1 MKREEIEKLCRNSEI
16 EMVSPDPG
24 ITRHS
29 QNKCG
34 NQKRQGINYPDLI
47 ELLMYNEIKTNNN
60 NHNNSYPFTSNFF
73 TGFNDVYFVT
83 RQPIS
88 GRVNGT
94 YVTTTRAHGFYY
106 AITNYTIVEDS
117 EYHYITT
124 EYDLYVNTQ
133 IIAGL
138 TGRNMSLPRSTT
150 PTHIEEDAVALDL
163 CRQSREQDVSQTN
176 SLRHRG
182 NRAYFYRNETR
193 IEKHRVDNILPGI
206 KSHACDTS
214 REEINHVPNALKTC
228 IAIKRELEVPK
239 PKLAPSNRREY
250 NWFSKPSIQKRMSQ
264 LKFTGG
270 CFTVPLSGAANT
282 EHFESGRN
290 AIRKYCVE
298 VKAVGNASH
307 HKKHDCLY
315 LEVVG
320 SDTRR
325 MPAIAQIISTS
336 EAPGNLAN
344 ILQKR
349 MQDLSIRENTVDE
362 LERKVLMSDK
372 AAIDYYELSDE
383 QVQIS
388 LQPLCGV
395 DLTLVKVGEA
405 SKSPKAE
412 TFSDL
417 CQFGDGVYAA
427 IVDRPIEL
435 VKDTSKIAIPSGHYV
450 IAVPNIKDCDFLW
463 YAGLSTNAFADISIR
478 EIRTRLAL
486 KQGTSMKGLETVH
499 RGRLPT
505 IAKNRG
511 SEITPSNRIG
521 QRNLGFL
528 KKAQDD
534 EIDEDDDDDWT
545 GLGNLFG

>member
-1 MKREEIEKLCRNSEI
+1 MKRKEIEKLCRNSEI
-16 EMVSPDPG
+16 EMVDPDPG

-29 QNKCG
+29 HNKCG
-34 NQKRQGINYPDLI
+34 HQNRQGTSYPDLI
-47 ELLMYNEIKTNNN
+47 ELLMYNETKNSNNRN
-60 NHNNSYPFTSNFF
+60 NRDDYPFMDNFF
-73 TGFNDVYFVT
+73 TGFNDVYFVM

-88 GRVNGT
+88 GRVNGA
-94 YVTTTRAHGFYY
+94 YITTTRAHGFYY
-106 AITNYTIVEDS
+106 AITNHTIVEDS

-124 EYDLYVNTQ
+124 EYDLYLNTN
-133 IIAGL
+133 IV
-138 TGRNMSLPRSTT
+138 TGNRQMSLPRSIT
-150 PTHIEEDAVALDL
+150 PTHIEEDEVALNL

-176 SLRHRG
+176 STRHRG
-182 NRAYFYRNETR
+182 TRTYFYRNEAR

-214 REEINHVPNALKTC
+214 REEITHVPNALKTC
-228 IAIKRELEVPK
+228 IAIKRELEVSK

-250 NWFSKPSIQKRMSQ
+250 NWFRKPSIQKCMSQ

-270 CFTVPLSGAANT
+270 VFTVPLSGAANS
-282 EHFESGRN
+282 EYFESGRN
-290 AIRKYCVE
+290 AIRKCCVE

-315 LEVVG
+315 LEITG

-336 EAPGNLAN
+336 EASGNLVN
-344 ILQKR
+344 VLQKR
-349 MQDLSIRENTVDE
+349 MLDLSIRENTVDR

-372 AAIDYYELSDE
+372 AGIDYYELSDE
-383 QVQIS
+383 QVLFS
-388 LQPLCGV
+388 LKPLCGV
-395 DLTLVKVGEA
+395 ELTLIKVGEG

-417 CQFGDGVYAA
+417 CQFGDGVYSAM
-427 IVDRPIEL
+427 IDRPIEL
-435 VKDTSKIAIPSGHYV
+435 VKDTSKIGIPSGHYV
-450 IAVPNIKDCDFLW
+450 IAVPNIRDCDFLW
-463 YAGLSTNAFADISIR
+463 YAGLATNAFADISIR

-486 KQGTSMKGLETVH
+486 NQGTSMKGLETVH

-505 IAKNRG
+505 MAKDRG
-511 SEITPSNRIG
+511 TEIMPSNRIG
-521 QRNLGFL
+521 QRNLGFV
-528 KKAQDD
+528 KRAQDD
-534 EIDEDDDDDWT
+534 DDEDDDDDWDT

>member
-1 MKREEIEKLCRNSEI
+1 
-16 EMVSPDPG
+16 MVSPDPG
-24 ITRHS
+24 INRNS

-34 NQKRQGINYPDLI
+34 NQTRQGITYPDLI
-47 ELLMYNEIKTNNN
+47 ELLMYNEIKTS
-60 NHNNSYPFTSNFF
+60 NHNQNNSYPFMSNFF

-88 GRVNGT
+88 GRVNGA

-117 EYHYITT
+117 GYHYITT
-124 EYDLYVNTQ
+124 EYDLYMNTQ
-133 IIAGL
+133 IISGL
-138 TGRNMSLPRSTT
+138 AGRNMSLPRSST
-150 PTHIEEDAVALDL
+150 PTHIEEDEVALNL

-176 SLRHRG
+176 SMRHRG

-206 KSHACDTS
+206 KYHACDTS
-214 REEINHVPNALKTC
+214 REEIIHVPNALKTC
-228 IAIKRELEVPK
+228 IAIKRELEVTK
-239 PKLAPSNRREY
+239 PKLSPSTRREY
-250 NWFSKPSIQKRMSQ
+250 DWFRKPIIQKRMSQ

-270 CFTVPLSGAANT
+270 VFTVPLSDAANS
-282 EHFESGRN
+282 EHFKSGRD
-290 AIRKYCVE
+290 AIRKYCVD

-315 LEVVG
+315 LEVIG

-336 EAPGNLAN
+336 QAPGNLAN

-362 LERKVLMSDK
+362 LERKVLMSDR
-372 AAIDYYELSDE
+372 AGIDYYGLSDE
-383 QVQIS
+383 QVQFS
-388 LQPLCGV
+388 LKPLCGV
-395 DLTLVKVGEA
+395 DLTLVKVGEG

-417 CQFGDGVYAA
+417 CQFGDGVYSAM
-427 IVDRPIEL
+427 VDRPIEL
-435 VKDTSKIAIPSGHYV
+435 VKDTSKIGIPSGHYV

-463 YAGLSTNAFADISIR
+463 YAGLATNAFTDISIR

-505 IAKNRG
+505 MAKDRG
-511 SEITPSNRIG
+511 TEIVPSNRIG
-521 QRNLGFL
+521 QRNLGFV
-528 KKAQDD
+528 KRPQDD
-534 EIDEDDDDDWT
+534 NDEDDDDFWDT

>member
-1 MKREEIEKLCRNSEI
+1 
-16 EMVSPDPG
+16 
-24 ITRHS
+24 
-29 QNKCG
+29 
-34 NQKRQGINYPDLI
+34 
-47 ELLMYNEIKTNNN
+47 MYNEIKTNNN

-73 TGFNDVYFVT
+73 TGFNDVYFVM

-124 EYDLYVNTQ
+124 EYDLYLNTR
-133 IIAGL
+133 IVTASA
-138 TGRNMSLPRSTT
+138 GRNMMSLPRSVT
-150 PTHIEEDAVALDL
+150 PTHIEEDEVALNL
-163 CRQSREQDVSQTN
+163 CRQSRDQDVSQTN
-176 SLRHRG
+176 SMRHRG
-182 NRAYFYRNETR
+182 NRAYFYRNENR

-214 REEINHVPNALKTC
+214 REEITHVPNALKTC
-228 IAIKRELEVPK
+228 IAIKRELEVTK
-239 PKLAPSNRREY
+239 PKLAPSTRREY
-250 NWFSKPSIQKRMSQ
+250 DWFRKPDIQKRMSQ
-264 LKFTGG
+264 LKFTGY
-270 CFTVPLSGAANT
+270 FTVPITGPPKDENFVA
-282 EHFESGRN
+282 GRN
-290 AIRKYCVE
+290 IIRKYCVE

-315 LEVVG
+315 LEVIE
-320 SDTRR
+320 SDPQR

-336 EAPGNLAN
+336 QAPGNLAN

-349 MQDLSIRENTVDE
+349 MRDLTTQENTVDE
-362 LERKVLMSDK
+362 LERKVLMSDR
-372 AAIDYYELSDE
+372 AGIDYYELNDE
-383 QVQIS
+383 QVQFS
-388 LQPLCGV
+388 LKPLCGV
-395 DLTLVKVGEA
+395 DLTLVKVGEG

-417 CQFGDGVYAA
+417 CQFGDGVYSAM
-427 IVDRPIEL
+427 VDRPIEL
-435 VKDTSKIAIPSGHYV
+435 VKDTSKIGIPSGHYV
-450 IAVPNIKDCDFLW
+450 IAVPNIRDCDFLW

-505 IAKNRG
+505 MVKDRG
-511 SEITPSNRIG
+511 TEIVPSNRIG
-521 QRNLGFL
+521 QRNLGFV
-528 KKAQDD
+528 KKPQDD
-534 EIDEDDDDDWT
+534 EIDEDDDDDWS
-545 GLGNLFG
+545 GLGSLFG